1 MFFYKIKSLFSPLC
15 MGRKDSVLPPKLP
28 PKERPLLPYGKGY
41 DPAAFTARSESG
53 LSRIPERLTPTA
65 VSLYAGSPIELSS

>member
-53 LSRIPERLTPTA
+53 LSRLPQTA
-65 VSLYAGSPIELSS
+65 CTDRRFSVHGISD